1 MLKKA
6 LVTGSSTGIGKAIA
20 LDLASRGFDVVIHY
34 RRSMDAAKQTCE
46 EAIARGVKAIPIAAD
61 VTNPQE
67 AASLVN
73 LAAEQLGGLS
83 VLVNNVGNYVEVPTL
98 EVSVADWQE
107 MINSNLNATFYV
119 TRAAIPHLESA
130 GWGRIVNMGFASA
143 QNLVAR
149 KYITPYVIAKT
160 GVMIYTKSIARD
172 LITKDITA
180 NVVSPGVAENSIDL
194 EEFLVN
200 LPTGRP
206 ATLKEMTDAVW
217 FFVNPDSGYITGQIL
232 EVAGGWNL

>member
-143 QNLVAR
+143 QNLLAR